1 MGIYLIYLAVP
12 VSWLAMQ
19 VAEKHQGDGLRAGRA
34 GARWVAPILLFL
46 FVVAIYWKLV
56 LTDQYT
62 MHDAQDHA
70 WQILPWYQFQ
80 ATEWHAGRFPLWD
93 AHEWG
98 GQPVLGAMLTG
109 AAYPVN
115 WVLSLMPLRDGRIR
129 QDVLHWY
136 YVLIHYMGALFCYF
150 LLRDLKRSVGAS
162 LLAAAAFG
170 TAGFFGAVG
179 WPQML
184 NGAVW
189 APLVF
194 LFFFRMLRGERP
206 IASAALAGTFLG
218 ISFLSG
224 HHQAPLFVGVF
235 LFFLSVY
242 WLLTERRWI
251 GQVGALAV
259 CGLFVFLASALQTLP
274 AYEFGREAVRWVSSA
289 HPVGWQE
296 AVPYYVH
303 AEYSL
308 HPLSLLGAVFPM
320 ASEGHQ
326 VFIGLVVLFMAI
338 FALATGWADKTV
350 RLWAAIALGGVAGAL
365 GGFTALHGLLY
376 SLLPLLNKARTPS
389 MAILMY
395 HLGLCVLCAYGID
408 AYADGFVRA
417 RTDWTRWL
425 PRCLLAFGA
434 GLAVLLL
441 VASFL
446 QPAAAVD
453 YDHAAMIAIA
463 ASLIGGVLLAWNRG
477 ALSVTASLAALG
489 LILLFEIG
497 AVTATALPPREKG
510 WPLLENMVKHD
521 DLVAFLRRQPGAV
534 RVEVDRKEIPYNFG
548 DWQGID
554 AFETYVV
561 GLTRNVERFRD
572 LPAKRQLFG
581 INYYLGAAALR
592 PDQVEVYTSP
602 VTGLKV
608 FANPNAFPRVW
619 SVHETRAITSEEDIV
634 RELSAPRA
642 ELAQREFQF
651 GIPPVLATCAG
662 PDDVQLLRRGSARL
676 VIDAD
681 MKCRGMV
688 VAGET
693 FFPGWKATVDGNP
706 TPIHEA
712 YSMLRGVV
720 VEAGRHRIEIVYRPA
735 SVYWGAALTALGL
748 VGAAALA
755 AFGKL

>member
-1 MGIYLIYLAVP
+1 
-12 VSWLAMQ
+12 MQ
-19 VAEKHQGDGLRAGRA
+19 VAEKHQGDGLRAGRGWIGWA
-34 GARWVAPILLFL
+34 APILLFL
-46 FVVAIYWKLV
+46 FVVAVYWKLV

-80 ATEWHAGRFPLWD
+80 AAEWHAGRFPLWD
-93 AHEWG
+93 PHEWG

-109 AAYPVN
+109 AAYPFN

-170 TAGFFGAVG
+170 TCGFFGDVG

-206 IASAALAGTFLG
+206 VASAALAGTFLG
-218 ISFLSG
+218 VAFLSG
-224 HHQAPLFVGVF
+224 HHQVPLFIGVF
-235 LFFLSVY
+235 LLFLSVY
-242 WLLTERRWI
+242 WLIAEKRWSR
-251 GQVGALAV
+251 QLALLAL

-296 AVPYYVH
+296 PVPYYVH

-308 HPLSLLGAVFPM
+308 HPLALLGAVFPM
-320 ASEGHQ
+320 VPDGHQ
-326 VFIGLVVLFMAI
+326 VFIGLVVLIMAI
-338 FALATGWADKTV
+338 FALATSWSDKTV
-350 RLWAAIALGGVAGAL
+350 RMCAAIALGGVLGAL
-365 GGFTALHGLLY
+365 GGFTVLHGLLY
-376 SLLPLLNKARTPS
+376 SLLPLVNKARTPS

-395 HLGLCVLCAYGID
+395 HLGVCILCAFGVD
-408 AYADGFVRA
+408 AYADSFARA
-417 RTDWTRWL
+417 RTVWTRRL
-425 PRCLLAFGA
+425 PRFLLAFGG

-441 VASFL
+441 VASYL
-446 QPAAAVD
+446 RPDSGMD
-453 YDHAAMIAIA
+453 YDHAVMIAIA
-463 ASLIGGVLLAWNRG
+463 AVCLAGVMLAWDRG
-477 ALSVTASLAALG
+477 ALSVPAALSALG
-489 LILLFEIG
+489 LILLFEVG

-510 WPLLENMVKHD
+510 WPLLENMGKHD
-521 DLVAFLRRQPGAV
+521 DLAAFLHRQPGMV

-548 DWQGID
+548 DWHGID

-561 GLTRNVERFRD
+561 GLSRNVERFRD
-572 LPAKRQLFG
+572 LPAKRKLFG
-581 INYYLGAAALR
+581 INYYLGATALR
-592 PDQVEVYTSP
+592 PDQVEVYKSP
-602 VTGLKV
+602 ATGLKV
-608 FANPNAFPRVW
+608 FANPGAFPRVW
-619 SVHETRAITSEEDIV
+619 SVHETRAITSEDEIV
-634 RELSAPRA
+634 KELDVPRA
-642 ELAQREFQF
+642 ELDRREFQF
-651 GIPPVLATCAG
+651 GVPPALASCGG
-662 PDDVQLLRRGSARL
+662 PDVVRLVSRGSARV

-688 VAGET
+688 IAGET

-706 TPIHEA
+706 APIHEA

-720 VEAGRHRIEIVYRPA
+720 VEAGKHRIEMVYRPA
-735 SVYWGAALTALGL
+735 SVYLGAALTALGL
-748 VGAAALA
+748 AGAAVLA
-755 AFGKL
+755 VRGAGPRPAR

>member
-1 MGIYLIYLAVP
+1 
-12 VSWLAMQ
+12 MQ
-19 VAEKHQGDGLRAGRA
+19 VAEKHQGDGLCAGPAWMRRA
-34 GARWVAPILLFL
+34 APILLFL

-93 AHEWG
+93 PHEWG

-109 AAYPVN
+109 AAYPFN
-115 WVLSLMPLRDGRIR
+115 WLLSLMPLRDGRIR

-150 LLRDLKRSVGAS
+150 LLRDLNRSVGAS

-170 TAGFFGAVG
+170 TCGFFGDVG

-206 IASAALAGTFLG
+206 VASAALAGTFLG
-218 ISFLSG
+218 IAFLSG
-224 HHQAPLFVGVF
+224 HHQVPLFIGVF
-235 LFFLSVY
+235 LLFISLY
-242 WLLTERRWI
+242 WLSTERRWA
-251 GQVGALAV
+251 GQIGALAV

-296 AVPYYVH
+296 PVPYYIH

-308 HPLSLLGAVFPM
+308 HPITLLGAVFPM
-320 ASEGHQ
+320 VPDGHQ
-326 VFIGLVVLFMAI
+326 VFIGLIVLAMAI
-338 FALATGWADKTV
+338 FALATGWADKTI
-350 RLWAAIALGGVAGAL
+350 RMWAAIALGGIAGAL
-365 GGFTALHGLLY
+365 GGFTVLHGLLY

-408 AYADGFVRA
+408 AYGDGFTRA
-417 RTDWTRWL
+417 RTNWTRWL
-425 PRCLLAFGA
+425 PRALMTLGV

-441 VASFL
+441 TASFL
-446 QPAAAVD
+446 RPDSGLD

-463 ASLIGGVLLAWNRG
+463 AGLIAAVIMAWNRG
-477 ALSVTASLAALG
+477 ALSVPAAHAALG
-489 LILLFEIG
+489 LILLFEVG

-510 WPLLENMVKHD
+510 WPLLENMAKHD
-521 DLVAFLRRQPGAV
+521 DLAAFLRRQPGIA

-548 DWQGID
+548 DWHGID

-561 GLTRNVERFRD
+561 GLSRNVERFRD
-572 LPAKRQLFG
+572 VPAKRQLFG
-581 INYYLGAAALR
+581 VNYYLGATPLR

-602 VTGLKV
+602 VTGMKV
-608 FANPNAFPRVW
+608 YANPSAFPRVW
-619 SVHETRAITSEEDIV
+619 SVHETRAIASED
-634 RELSAPRA
+634 ELVKELPAPRA
-642 ELAQREFQF
+642 ELERREFQF
-651 GIPPVLATCAG
+651 GVPPALETCAG
-662 PDDVQLLRRGSARL
+662 PDELKLVRRGSARV

-681 MKCRGMV
+681 LKCRGMV
-688 VAGET
+688 IAGET
-693 FFPGWKATVDGNP
+693 FFSGWKATVDGKP
-706 TPIHEA
+706 APIHEG

-720 VEAGRHRIEIVYRPA
+720 VETGRHRIEMVYRPA
-735 SVYWGAALTALGL
+735 SVYWGTALTALGL
-748 VGAAALA
+748 LGAAVLA
-755 AFGKL
+755 AFGRR